1 MRRHYRRHWVVLFF
15 QVYTWYVTRI
25 YVRSSPISIINVRF
39 FLFLLQ
45 ACAPRYVYYIFMGR
59 KDPVGMCFIARNII
73 SRNNFTSIRAHRPC
87 VESGIGC
94 SNFEQI
100 FLICFFSLFLPT
112 PPSLNLFSSKKYASV
127 SLVCSYIKLSENSLK
142 KYENYRHAHQDMCGT
157 REILKDG
164 NPSELVTRLGTIST
178 NFLNIHRVEQVSVYK
193 LCFWKAMK
201 TTRRAIKKLFA
212 SFRTKILNFVDCKD
226 LMGYVSVN
234 WIFLT
239 HKWRIKKTYNMP
251 VFTCNLCLFSEL

>member
-1 MRRHYRRHWVVLFF
+1 MG
-15 QVYTWYVTRI
+15 TPNTRT
-25 YVRSSPISIINVRF
+25 YVRSLSPLSIINERF

-100 FLICFFSLFLPT
+100 FLICFFLFFLPT
-112 PPSLNLFSSKKYASV
+112 PPSLNLFLSKNTCLSHWSV
-127 SLVCSYIKLSENSLK
+127 LTSNRPKIPLK
-142 KYENYRHAHQDMCGT
+142 IRQNYRLAHQDMCGT
-157 REILKDG
+157 LEILKDG
-164 NPSELVTRLGTIST
+164 NPLELVTRLGTIST

-201 TTRRAIKKLFA
+201 TTRRAIKNLFA
-212 SFRTKILNFVDCKD
+212 SFRTKKLN
-226 LMGYVSVN
+226 S
-234 WIFLT
+234 
-239 HKWRIKKTYNMP
+239 
-251 VFTCNLCLFSEL
+251 

>member
-1 MRRHYRRHWVVLFF
+1 MFHSSKHNISEQLYIDSSTQTMCRIRYRLF
-15 QVYTWYVTRI
+15 Q
-25 YVRSSPISIINVRF
+25 
-39 FLFLLQ
+39 
-45 ACAPRYVYYIFMGR
+45 
-59 KDPVGMCFIARNII
+59 
-73 SRNNFTSIRAHRPC
+73 
-87 VESGIGC
+87 
-94 SNFEQI
+94 FEQI

-193 LCFWKAMK
+193 LCF
-201 TTRRAIKKLFA
+201 
-212 SFRTKILNFVDCKD
+212 
-226 LMGYVSVN
+226 
-234 WIFLT
+234 
-239 HKWRIKKTYNMP
+239 
-251 VFTCNLCLFSEL
+251 